1 MNVTISLVFC
11 FVAVIILAACIVA
24 VVISYRKLNKQYE
37 NLQMSYQ
44 NLERLN
50 NTLRSQR
57 HDYLNHLQ
65 VVYGLMQLEEYEE
78 LEKYLEP
85 VYKDM
90 QKTGKALKTSKPA
103 INALL
108 KAKMDEASSKEIDF
122 YVEVKSDLKSLEI
135 EDWELCKVISNI
147 VDNAITALEEKTEQK
162 KIMLDI
168 TEDKEFYR
176 FSIANNGPMIPLD
189 MQPHIFR
196 QGVTTKLEREHGMG
210 LYIVMNVIKKY
221 DGTIKMTSTEEETKF
236 VVMFP
241 KRKKVNVNG

>member
-1 MNVTISLVFC
+1 MTISLVFC
-11 FVAVIILAACIVA
+11 FISVIILASCIAA
-24 VVISYRKLNKQYE
+24 VIFAYRKLNKQYI
-37 NLQMSYQ
+37 NLQASYK
-44 NLERLN
+44 NLEKLN

-65 VVYGLMQLEEYEE
+65 VVYGLMQLEEYDE

-108 KAKMDEASSKEIDF
+108 KAKMDEASGREIDL
-122 YVEVKSDLKSLEI
+122 YVEVKSDLKKLEI

-147 VDNAITALEEKTEQK
+147 IDNAMTALEEKTNEK
-162 KIMLDI
+162 KIVVDM
-168 TEDKEFYR
+168 TEDKEHYI
-176 FSIANNGPMIPLD
+176 FSISNNGPMIPKD

-196 QGVTTKLEREHGMG
+196 KGVTTKLEREHGMG
-210 LYIVMNVIKKY
+210 LYIVMNVVKEYEGNIE
-221 DGTIKMTSTEEETKF
+221 MTSTEDETKF
-236 VVMFP
+236 VVTFP
-241 KRKKVNVNG
+241 KRKKVNMNG

>member
-1 MNVTISLVFC
+1 MKVTISLVFC

-24 VVISYRKLNKQYE
+24 VIISYRKLNKQYE

-44 NLERLN
+44 NLEKLN

-147 VDNAITALEEKTEQK
+147 VDNAITALGEKTEQR

-168 TEDKEFYR
+168 TEDKESYR